1 MEGRRLPDGDFTS
14 HRTSQN
20 LVGGFGINTLAFV
33 ARPGKSSHC
42 EREAHNRHLTRSR
55 LIAAQGTAA
64 TTFRYSSSENARK
77 VSVRTFPIAPL
88 ARATWATAS
97 SFGSSEIA
105 TASYCPV
112 TR

>member
-1 MEGRRLPDGDFTS
+1 METS
-14 HRTSQN
+14 
-20 LVGGFGINTLAFV
+20 LAIAPLRILSV
-33 ARPGKSSHC
+33 VSASTHWPSWLDRGSPADC
-42 EREAHNRHLTRSR
+42 EREEHNGHLTRSR

-64 TTFRYSSSENARK
+64 TIFRYSSSENARK